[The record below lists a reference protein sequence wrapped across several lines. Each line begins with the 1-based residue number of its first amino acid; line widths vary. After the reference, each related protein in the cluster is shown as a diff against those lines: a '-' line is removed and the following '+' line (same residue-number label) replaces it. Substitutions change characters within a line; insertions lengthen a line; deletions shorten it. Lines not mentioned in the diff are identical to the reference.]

1 MNTIG
6 SGLFRELSSFSVP
19 ILGNDLPEVGEKE
32 GWIFQRLEAGSNYAA
47 AVVTD
52 KSIKTMPCFDFAALS
67 WDA

>member
-1 MNTIG
+1 MKAIG

-19 ILGNDLPEVGEKE
+19 IDGNELPEVGEKD

-52 KSIKTMPCFDFAALS
+52 QPIADMPCFDFAALR
-67 WDA
+67 WKF